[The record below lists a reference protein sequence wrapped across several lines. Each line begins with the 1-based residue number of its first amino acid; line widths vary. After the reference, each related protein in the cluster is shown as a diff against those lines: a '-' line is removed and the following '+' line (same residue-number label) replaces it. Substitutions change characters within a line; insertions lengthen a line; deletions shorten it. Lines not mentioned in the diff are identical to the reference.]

1 MSILRLML
9 FLARVLASGTITLQW
24 GQTADQKG
32 VTTPPRNCQA
42 EWLFS
47 LFIWLHQIFLAAC
60 KIFGFSMQ
68 TLNCGI
74 WDLFPCSGREL
85 RAPAL
90 GVWSLSH
97 WAIREVPPCHN
108 LKISNNFLQKALHVH
123 FPLSAINYVCMAHDA
138 CNICYLVL

>member
-1 MSILRLML
+1 MILPVQEHGISLHL
-9 FLARVLASGTITLQW
+9 FIPYLISFISVIVFCLQLF
-24 GQTADQKG
+24 
-32 VTTPPRNCQA
+32 C
-42 EWLFS
+42 LLYIYFFS